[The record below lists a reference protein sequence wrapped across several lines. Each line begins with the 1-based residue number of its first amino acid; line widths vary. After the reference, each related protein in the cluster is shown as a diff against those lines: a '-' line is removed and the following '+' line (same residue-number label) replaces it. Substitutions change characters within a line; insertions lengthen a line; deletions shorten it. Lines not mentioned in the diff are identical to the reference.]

1 MGQVNQTTNDLVDS
15 WNELAQTAV
24 EFGLLKKAHDD
35 GVDID
40 EEAFDMSEKK
50 LAKTAREFSVLCE
63 LYLDET
69 PTKKERKR

>member
-1 MGQVNQTTNDLVDS
+1 MGTIDKSTNELIDS

-50 LAKTAREFSVLCE
+50 LAKTARKFSVLCE